1 MNDPSDH
8 EFNDAPIDPM
18 ASEGIEQ
25 LSAGDAVPVGLSR
38 RSPAE
43 IQIEW
48 SDGKVMVYKAGR
60 LRAKCPCATCR
71 ERRRGESDEKDDQSD
86 DADASRLQS
95 LSPSKGLL
103 LPVLSAAEAKPDT
116 IESLKPIG
124 NYAYNIVFGD
134 GHRTGLFTLDFLY
147 HFGEP
152 IE

>member
-1 MNDPSDH
+1 MNEPNDQ
-8 EFNDAPIDPM
+8 EFDEASIDQMVPGDT
-18 ASEGIEQ
+18 EEP
-25 LSAGDAVPVGLSR
+25 SAGDAVPVGLVR
-38 RSPAE
+38 RSPSE

-48 SDGKVMVYKAGR
+48 SDGKVLVYKASR

-71 ERRRGESDEKDDQSD
+71 ERRRGDTDEHDGQIDDSDSE
-86 DADASRLQS
+86 RLKS
-95 LSPSKGLL
+95 LGPSKGLL

-116 IESLKPIG
+116 IEGLKPIG